1 MATVTNT
8 RYGYFPDFKVT
19 PGAVL
24 QETIDSLG
32 MSQAGLATRTGLS
45 RKTVNQIIQG
55 EEPITHETALRLERV
70 TNVPAHFWNN
80 LEAKYRERTLR
91 AKEQERLAGNLSW
104 LKTIPTKELV
114 KRGAVEPQK
123 DDLSLLAA
131 VLAFFGVNSPQEW
144 NAVWGCFRVA
154 FRKSPSF
161 DANLGPIATW
171 LRLGE
176 LGSRQLRCQPYD
188 RDRFKDAL
196 TKVRGLTTES
206 PEMFMPR
213 MRQLCADAGVAV
225 ALIPEIHGAPVWGAA
240 HWLSPEKALLQLTL
254 RGKTDDLFWFAFF
267 HEAGHILK
275 HGKKQKFVDDGTGD
289 DIREAEANRFA
300 CDFLIPRSRLVEFR
314 AVRRRKDILAFAR
327 SLGIAPGIVLG
338 RLQNE
343 SLVPWANVDNDLKV
357 RLHWAGESD
366 YEIAKAGG

>member
-8 RYGYFPDFKVT
+8 GYGYFPDFIVT

-32 MSQAGLATRTGLS
+32 MTQAGLATRTGLS

-55 EEPITHETALRLERV
+55 EEPISHETALRLERV

-80 LEAKYRERTLR
+80 LEAKYRERVLR
-91 AKEQERLAGNLSW
+91 AKEQKRLAANVSW
-104 LKTIPTKELV
+104 LKTIPIKELV

-123 DDLSLLAA
+123 DDLCLVAA

-161 DANLGPIATW
+161 DLNLGAVATW

-176 LGSRQLRCQPYD
+176 LEGRQLRCQPYD
-188 RDRFKDAL
+188 LDRFKDAL
-196 TKVRGLTTES
+196 KKIRGLTTED
-206 PEMFMPR
+206 PEVFVPR
-213 MRQLCADAGVAV
+213 IRQLCADAGVAV
-225 ALIPEIHGAPVWGAA
+225 VLVPEIRGAPVWGAA
-240 HWLSPEKALLQLTL
+240 HWLSPEKALLQLAL

-275 HGKKQKFVDDGTGD
+275 HGKKAKFVDDGAGGD
-289 DIREAEANRFA
+289 TREDEANRFA
-300 CDFLIPRSRLVEFR
+300 SDFLIPRGRLAEFR
-314 AVRRRKDILAFAR
+314 ALRRRN
-327 SLGIAPGIVLG
+327 G
-338 RLQNE
+338 RLQAE
-343 SLVPWANVDNDLKV
+343 GLVPWANLNNDLKV
-357 RLHWAGESD
+357 RLSWTGESGN
-366 YEIAKAGG
+366 EIAKADE